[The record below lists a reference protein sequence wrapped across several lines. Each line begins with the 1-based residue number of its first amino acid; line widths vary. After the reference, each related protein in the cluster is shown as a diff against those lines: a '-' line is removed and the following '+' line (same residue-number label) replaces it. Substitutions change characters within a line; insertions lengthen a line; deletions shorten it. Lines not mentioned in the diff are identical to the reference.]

1 MIVINFDNIH
11 WNLTDFEEQFNEEKV
26 YTQRRLSIPEQI
38 SYDNSIYIPHHKIET
53 TGITYVNDDIKLTS
67 LQFMEY
73 IKYDPYF
80 QTNTNCSIIYCP
92 NINFKLVPQ
101 CIKKLCI
108 NYCHLK
114 CIDGLSKMSVKEL
127 DLSWNDLTDISEL
140 KYLRSDLTELRLNN
154 NNIID
159 ISPLGLN
166 PETHLLYFALNYLD
180 LSFNQIINI
189 EALKYQHSLESL
201 LLFNNF
207 IHNFSP
213 IENHN
218 LEVSYCDDQQ
228 ELNAVQLNYQNNY
241 QTIIKV
247 NILHNKV
254 KQQKKHIFRI
264 IYKTSICKI
273 LSQAQQNHQY
283 SMEQAVYIL
292 KQTYQDNF
300 MCYQ

>member
-1 MIVINFDNIH
+1 MEIED
-11 WNLTDFEEQFNEEKV
+11 QFNIINYFLIDYSFKDSDSDDFFNSERATILDYKFYMPN
-26 YTQRRLSIPEQI
+26 YTLQCSGMVL
-38 SYDNSIYIPHHKIET
+38 
-53 TGITYVNDDIKLTS
+53 VDDDPKLTTT
-67 LQFMEY
+67 QFMDQ
-73 IKYDPYF
+73 IKVNPYQYSNF
-80 QTNTNCSIIYCP
+80 CCCLYNCP
-92 NINFKLVPQ
+92 NINFISISTRVQ
-101 CIKKLCI
+101 KLCI

-114 CIDGLSKMSVKEL
+114 CIDGLSKMSLKEL

-140 KYLRSDLTELRLNN
+140 KYLKSDLTELRLNN

-166 PETHLLYFALNYLD
+166 PKTRQLNFKLNYLD

-189 EALKYQHSLESL
+189 DALKYQYSLESL

-207 IHNFSP
+207 IHDFSP
-213 IENHN
+213 IENRKIELN
-218 LEVSYCDDQQ
+218 FDEEQQ
-228 ELNAVQLNYQNNY
+228 ELNAVQVNYQNNY

-264 IYKTSICKI
+264 IYKTSTCKN
-273 LSQAQQNHQY
+273 LLQAKQNHQY
-283 SMEQAVYIL
+283 FIEQAVSIV
-292 KQTYQDNF
+292 KQTYQDNQ